1 MSLLRAEFP
10 VVDGIH
16 RCLSPE
22 RATHFERF
30 LGEYTSV
37 RLAEGRASADPEYF
51 RRLPDPT
58 PGGPIEWQWR
68 IRRNTWRTFRRR
80 VLPGMPSR
88 SMVIDVGA
96 GVGWLSNRMSE
107 LGHDAHAVDLTV
119 DPDDGL
125 GAARHFVHPFERY
138 QAEMDDLPFVDGAA
152 DMVVFNASLHYSTDY
167 GRTLAE
173 ALRVLKPGGRVVV
186 LETPLYR
193 KDWAGRAMVAERH
206 ARFEQQY
213 GTRSEAIPSI
223 EYLTAAMLG
232 DLARR
237 FGLRWRFHR
246 TWYGW
251 SWAMRPWKAR
261 LHRKRPPSRFVVM
274 VAQRVGPSR
283 TGRRTN

>member
-10 VVDGIH
+10 EVDGIH
-16 RCLSPE
+16 RCLPAE
-22 RATHFERF
+22 RADHFARF
-30 LGEYTSV
+30 LSEYTSV

-51 RRLPDPT
+51 RRLPEPT
-58 PGGPIEWQWR
+58 AGGPIEWQWR
-68 IRRNTWRTFRRR
+68 IRRHTWRTVRRW
-80 VLPGMPSR
+80 VLPGLPSGAL
-88 SMVIDVGA
+88 VVDVGA
-96 GVGWLSNRMSE
+96 GVGWLSNRLSE
-107 LGHDAHAVDLTV
+107 LGHDAHAVDLSI

-125 GAARHFVHPFERY
+125 GAARHFVHPFARY
-138 QAEMDDLPFVDGAA
+138 QAEMDDLPFADAVA
-152 DMVVFNASLHYSTDY
+152 DMVVFNAALHYSTDY
-167 GRTLAE
+167 VRTFAE
-173 ALRVLKPGGRVVV
+173 ALRVLRPEGRLVV

-193 KDWAGRAMVAERH
+193 HDAAGQAMVAERH

-223 EYLTAAMLG
+223 EYLTPAMLD

-261 LHRKRPPSRFVVM
+261 WHRKRPPSRFVVM
-274 VAQRVGPSR
+274 VA
-283 TGRRTN
+283 RRA

>member
-1 MSLLRAEFP
+1 MSILRADHP
-10 VVDGIH
+10 IVDGIH

-22 RATHFERF
+22 RAAHYERF
-30 LGEYTSV
+30 LAEYTGV

-51 RRLPDPT
+51 RRLPEPT

-80 VLPGMPSR
+80 VLPGLPAR
-88 SMVIDVGA
+88 AVVVDVGA
-96 GVGWLSNRMSE
+96 GVGWLSNRLAE

-125 GAARHFVHPFERY
+125 GAARHFLHPFARY
-138 QAEMDDLPFVDGAA
+138 QAEMDDLPFDDGVA
-152 DMVVFNASLHYSTDY
+152 DMVVFNAALHYSTDY
-167 GRTLAE
+167 ARTLTE
-173 ALRVLKPGGRVVV
+173 ALRVLKPTGAVVV

-193 KDWAGRAMVAERH
+193 ADAAGRAMVAERH

-213 GTRSEAIPSI
+213 GTRSEAIASI
-223 EYLTAAMLG
+223 EYLTPQMLG
-232 DLARR
+232 TLASQL
-237 FGLRWRFHR
+237 GLRWRFHR

-261 LHRKRPPSRFVVM
+261 WHRKRPPSRFVVM
-274 VAQRVGPSR
+274 VA
-283 TGRRTN
+283 RRA